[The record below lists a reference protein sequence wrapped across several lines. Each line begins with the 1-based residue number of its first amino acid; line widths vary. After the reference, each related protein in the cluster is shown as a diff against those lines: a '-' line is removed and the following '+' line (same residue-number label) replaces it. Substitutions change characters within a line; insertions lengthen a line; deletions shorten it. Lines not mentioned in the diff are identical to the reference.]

1 MLVGSPPR
9 PYFGSCL
16 ENQTWH
22 LQTPC
27 IRPIRVLV
35 PESRFLLTK
44 NSWPQTKAG
53 LGFIRSKTTINIPEA
68 GRGGVRW
75 GGEGV
80 LKVSVQLK
88 L

>member
-1 MLVGSPPR
+1 MYAGSLCDLKGQAGSPRGGRGSMLLVGAPGK
-9 PYFGSCL
+9 PYISSEVRQ

-27 IRPIRVLV
+27 VRPMRVPV

-53 LGFIRSKTTINIPEA
+53 
-68 GRGGVRW
+68 
-75 GGEGV
+75 
-80 LKVSVQLK
+80 
-88 L
+88 